1 MSSKKD
7 KKKSSK
13 KPSVD
18 SFTKRQE
25 TLKKYVVSHQ
35 HFKRENGILLRK
47 LKYVVEAMKKFN
59 TRRARGNKEQTVII
73 KYGNKKLILTRELA
87 NKLYLHILHQL
98 QENEKFFKNTMYAA
112 MKKWISVEGDVA
124 TVEFVAKINKK
135 TGEVIKKD
143 DKVVMVPVKMG
154 SNKGKALVMLS
165 DIGIA
170 WFKTMH
176 DWLVEHGDEDLDSE
190 NKSNDDN
197 DQIIDDLKKVKKQR
211 VDAVQKIIETLKNVG
226 GKKDNRVLTSAFV
239 SNASAFFLN
248 TFGKSEPKDINDDDR
263 NTIAENK
270 LGTAKTVPK
279 ANPSSGGHNPPSIMR
294 YSMREEWYRSVT
306 DALNNHTGDLDQF
319 TKRVQG
325 NKHSRYVF
333 SSSFHLPPIL
343 KKRNSVKASEKND
356 KIKEEARLTQKSL
369 KTYRAKGDN
378 EKDGRD
384 VIRSTTQAVE
394 VVKRHKNLVGKI
406 RRERKNMTE

>member
-25 TLKKYVVSHQ
+25 TLKKYVVSHH

-124 TVEFVAKINKK
+124 TVEFVEKRNKK
-135 TGEVIKKD
+135 TGELIKKD
-143 DKVVMVPVKMG
+143 NKVVMVPVKMG

-165 DIGIA
+165 DIGVA
-170 WFKTMH
+170 WFKTMRE
-176 DWLVEHGDEDLDSE
+176 WLVEHGEKDLDSE
-190 NKSNDDN
+190 KGVKGDTKEISSDVE
-197 DQIIDDLKKVKKQR
+197 KVKKQR
-211 VDAVQKIIETLKNVG
+211 IEAVQKIIETLKNIG
-226 GKKDNRVLTSAFV
+226 GKKDHRVLTSAFV

-248 TFGKSEPKDINDDDR
+248 NFSEHESAKIDDDDR
-263 NTIAENK
+263 EIINENK
-270 LGTAKTVPK
+270 LGTAKPISK
-279 ANPSSGGHNPPSIMR
+279 NNSSAGGHIPPLIMR
-294 YSMREEWYRSVT
+294 YSMRQEWFNSVI
-306 DALNNHTGDLDQF
+306 DALNNNKGDIDQF
-319 TKRVQG
+319 KKRVQG
-325 NKHSRYVF
+325 LKNNHYVF

-343 KKRNSVKASEKND
+343 KKRNSVKTSEKND
-356 KIKEEARLTQKSL
+356 KIKDDAKLTQKSL
-369 KTYRAKGDN
+369 KTYRAKGSN

-384 VIRSTTQAVE
+384 VIRSTSQVVE
-394 VVKRHKNLVGKI
+394 VIRRHKNFMSKI
-406 RRERKNMTE
+406 RRERKNNSE